1 MKLIAVFVGIGLL
14 CSAQA
19 HAQASAQVPAQ
30 AQAQKAPTDLREVE
44 LRQNRATLPPKE
56 GPQGVVS
63 TEMRSEPKAYGL
75 DPRRRKRRPNE
86 AEAAAGGPPP
96 IAAAVLG
103 DYAPQASGAA
113 QGGALSDGAPST
125 PPSGSVQTG
134 PAPQGAPDAGA
145 GPTQE
150 RAEQSKIE
158 LPPSI
163 LQPGQPVPVY
173 PTLAHAAAAGVDPF
187 AGKNPEPAPD
197 PEVKPLPQPEP
208 APTEPAWKIWLKNNQ
223 NLLTRFGAAAAACV
237 AVAWLVARR
246 LKTRS

>member
-1 MKLIAVFVGIGLL
+1 MKLIPVFVGVGLL

-19 HAQASAQVPAQ
+19 HAQAPAQVPAQ

-44 LRQNRATLPPKE
+44 LRQNRAPLPPKE
-56 GPQGVVS
+56 GPQGVVA
-63 TEMRSEPKAYGL
+63 TEMRSEPRAYGL
-75 DPRRRKRRPNE
+75 DPRRRNRRPNE

-96 IAAAVLG
+96 IPAAVLG
-103 DYAPQASGAA
+103 DYAPQVSGSA

-125 PPSGSVQTG
+125 PSSASVQTN
-134 PAPQGAPDAGA
+134 PEQRGAPDTGTNPA
-145 GPTQE
+145 QE
-150 RAEQSKIE
+150 RAEQPKIE

-187 AGKNPEPAPD
+187 ADKNPEPAPA
-197 PEVKPLPQPEP
+197 PEVKPIQAPEP
-208 APTEPAWKIWLKNNQ
+208 APAEPAWKIWLQKNQ
-223 NLLTRFGAAAAACV
+223 DLLIRFGAAAAACV

-246 LKTRS
+246 LKARS